1 MDIAICILLGLGLLF
16 FTGGTLGLI
25 RLPDV
30 YSRLHMAGKIDTM
43 GSISLI
49 AALFLQEL
57 AVLDTAHI
65 LVALKILLVLFF
77 QFLASPTACHA
88 MVDACMRAGLAPWVK
103 GGRRSAP

>member
-1 MDIAICILLGLGLLF
+1 MDIVICILLGLGLLF

-49 AALFLQEL
+49 AALFLKEL
-57 AVLDTAHI
+57 AVFDTPH
-65 LVALKILLVLFF
+65 LLVLFF

-88 MVDACMRAGLAPWVK
+88 MVDACLRAGLAPWAK
-103 GGRRSAP
+103 GGQRSEP

>member
-1 MDIAICILLGLGLLF
+1 MNFLVCALLGIGLIF

-49 AALFLQEL
+49 AALFLYEITIFDL
-57 AVLDTAHI
+57 AHVLVGI
-65 LVALKILLVLFF
+65 KILLVLFF
-77 QFLASPTACHA
+77 VFLASPTACHA
-88 MVDACMRAGLAPWVK
+88 MVDACLRAGLAPWVK
-103 GGRRSAP
+103 GGQGGDA

>member
-1 MDIAICILLGLGLLF
+1 MDIMVCILLGLGLLF

-49 AALFLQEL
+49 AALFLNEIEL
-57 AVLDTAHI
+57 FDMAHL
-65 LVALKILLVLFF
+65 LVGLKILLVLFF

-88 MVDACMRAGLAPWVK
+88 MVDACLRAGLAPWVK
-103 GGRRSAP
+103 GGQRSDP

>member
-49 AALFLQEL
+49 AALFLNEIETFDMGHL
-57 AVLDTAHI
+57 
-65 LVALKILLVLFF
+65 LVGLKILLVLFF

-88 MVDACMRAGLAPWVK
+88 MVDACLRAGLAPWVK
-103 GGRRSAP
+103 GGQRSDP

>member
-1 MDIAICILLGLGLLF
+1 MDIVMYVLLGLGLLF

-49 AALFLQEL
+49 AALFLHEIETF
-57 AVLDTAHI
+57 DMAHL
-65 LVALKILLVLFF
+65 LVGLKILLVLFF

-88 MVDACMRAGLAPWVK
+88 MVNACLRAGLAPWVK
-103 GGRRSAP
+103 DGQRSDP

>member
-1 MDIAICILLGLGLLF
+1 MDIVVYILLGLGLVF

-49 AALFLQEL
+49 AALFLNEIETF
-57 AVLDTAHI
+57 DMAHF
-65 LVALKILLVLFF
+65 LVGLKILLVLFF

-88 MVDACMRAGLAPWVK
+88 MVNACLRAGLAPWVK
-103 GGRRSAP
+103 GGQRSDP

>member
-57 AVLDTAHI
+57 TVCDTAH
-65 LVALKILLVLFF
+65 LMVALKILLVLFF

-103 GGRRSAP
+103 GGQGSGT

>member
-49 AALFLQEL
+49 AALFLNEIESF
-57 AVLDTAHI
+57 DMAHL
-65 LVALKILLVLFF
+65 LVGLKILLVLFF

-88 MVDACMRAGLAPWVK
+88 MVDACLRAGLAPWVK
-103 GGRRSAP
+103 GGQRSDP